1 MRLNTPRVAPVDEA
15 DWSDAQ
21 KAAVGSARIGGR
33 TLNIF
38 KTLANH
44 PALAKRWMV
53 FANHIMGKS
62 TLTLRDREIV
72 ILRIG
77 WLCKSGYEWGQHVL
91 IGLECDLSQE
101 EIEQIKTGAVS
112 SAWADNER
120 ALLNATDELHS
131 DAFISDGTWQDLSE
145 HYDTEQLM
153 DIVFTAGQYNL
164 VSMALNTL
172 GVQLDEGMILDD
184 ELRSQPS

>member
-1 MRLNTPRVAPVDEA
+1 MRMNTPRVPPVDEA
-15 DWSDAQ
+15 DWNDAQ
-21 KAAVGSARIGGR
+21 KAAIGNAKMGGR

-38 KTLANH
+38 KTMANH
-44 PALAKRWMV
+44 PGLAKRWMV

-62 TLTLRDREIV
+62 SITLRDREIV
-72 ILRIG
+72 ILRMG

-91 IGLECDLSQE
+91 IGLQCDMSKE
-101 EIEQIKTGAVS
+101 EIEQVKTGAES
-112 SAWADNER
+112 SVWSDNER
-120 ALLNATDELHS
+120 LLLKATDELHD
-131 DAFISDGTWQDLSE
+131 DAFISESTWQGLSK

-172 GVQLDEGMILDD
+172 GVQLDEGMTLDD
-184 ELRSQPS
+184 ELRG

>member
-1 MRLNTPRVAPVDEA
+1 MRMKTPRVSPIQVA
-15 DWSDAQ
+15 DWNEAQ
-21 KAAVGSARIGGR
+21 KDALGKAQMGGR
-33 TLNIF
+33 VLNIF

-44 PALAKRWMV
+44 SSLAKRWMV

-72 ILRIG
+72 ILRMG

-91 IGLECDLSQE
+91 IGKECGMTDE
-101 EIEQIKTGAVS
+101 EMEFLKEGA
-112 SAWADNER
+112 SAAHWKENE
-120 ALLNATDELHS
+120 ALLIKATDELHG
-131 DAFISDGTWQDLSE
+131 DAFISEETWQGLAKF
-145 HYDTEQLM
+145 YNTQQAM

-172 GVQLDEGMILDD
+172 GVQLDEGMTLDPD
-184 ELRSQPS
+184 LVR